1 MTIEL
6 AAHPPTVHGSRV
18 CSPAATM
25 PRPSNRRLRQLGGQ
39 LAPRPAP
46 SAAVSSDTV
55 LDDGTAQLLADAAGA
70 AARRPLSAAQVAQ
83 FVREGFLILRLDDVP
98 AEAHRNIFSACRR
111 GHRSP
116 VTEAGLQRHE
126 ASTGRPRHPD
136 AALPA
141 DTDEQPSE
149 EEIASSAEDFA
160 AVSRSEVLLG
170 AARAPAS
177 PPDPAHPTP
186 PHLSRR
192 RPISYSRCTTCLAH
206 L

>member
-1 MTIEL
+1 
-6 AAHPPTVHGSRV
+6 
-18 CSPAATM
+18 M
-25 PRPSNRRLRQLGGQ
+25 PQPSNRRLRQLGGQ
-39 LAPRPAP
+39 LAARPAP
-46 SAAVSSDTV
+46 GAAVSSDAV

-70 AARRPLSAAQVAQ
+70 AALRPLSAAQVAQ
-83 FVREGFLILRLDDVP
+83 FVREGFLILQLDDVP
-98 AEAHRNIFSACRR
+98 AEAHRNIFTACRR

-141 DTDEQPSE
+141 DTEERLSE

-177 PPDPAHPTP
+177 PPDHTRHPTNVP
-186 PHLSRR
+186 RARR
-192 RPISYSRCTTCLAH
+192 TSQIAVLGAGWDWGLGGQCDGGKSKGWRRLELA
-206 L
+206 